1 MMKFKLLL
9 LCFFIFLNTTAQNP
23 NSQILD
29 SLKNIYIQN
38 AKLHKKLNP
47 KEYSLLFHNLLSKID
62 AELNH
67 LSNNSKRKNLKK
79 TKNNLDEIKN
89 LKALSI
95 LEIMLY
101 GYNVRGNLDSIN
113 YYRQKIEL
121 LTNDNGVIGKSYGI
135 TAYTYR
141 LQNNYLNAIKNYNKA
156 IQFYKNS
163 KDREIQ
169 YKQIHVLVNL
179 NACLIATKNITIAKK
194 NLKELEKTIL
204 RFPENPRFKNLK
216 ELIKIIQSEILV
228 EYDDSDQAIKILK
241 TVNTKNLD
249 LLALRNRYYY
259 VLKDAYFNVG
269 NYLLAEYTFDKLFPE
284 DSYKGLDYYY
294 FKLQYANANKN
305 IEKSDNYFNEFN
317 NVYKIN
323 STAKIPYTDLSFEY
337 QKNISDYY
345 ILKKDFRKAYQFLEN
360 SKELNEK
367 YINKEAKVKFEV
379 YSFYSQI
386 ANELEEMKRLN
397 ELKDQKI
404 IDNQLMYIKIGV
416 TILLVIIIILI
427 FVEWAARKK
436 RYLATLKQI
445 SQRSI
450 LEAKEHFLEN
460 MSHEIRTPITSI
472 LGYLSLLKEEN
483 LILDKRLNFT
493 NSAIDNTKKMMTS
506 LDNFLNL
513 TSLEGSSEF
522 KNVKTSIKINDFI
535 KEIKSTF
542 SANLEIKKIKLYFK
556 TNAEDSLII
565 NYDIESLTIIVNN
578 LISNAI
584 KYSNSNTSIYF
595 TMYFE
600 KSKLRI
606 MVKDEGFGISDD
618 EKNNIFSRFYQTESN
633 TSNSGFG
640 IGLSLTN
647 NLIKKLNGTIDLE
660 TKLNVGSV
668 FKVEVPLIIDN
679 YNLNTT
685 QINKNFNLICSNT
698 STELEIDKNNNLPK
712 ALVVDDN
719 TEMIIYLKEIFS
731 NFLNCTFAFN
741 GKEALN
747 KINEQSFDIIIS
759 DVKMPIMNG
768 IEFKN
773 ALNKQA
779 TSKNIPFIF
788 MTSLIKDK
796 TKDIDLLSFEDY
808 IEKPFKKDEII
819 SRIQFALE
827 KTLNRKKLTSTI
839 DSEIEFDSSSS
850 ELIKKVKNCIL
861 ENLTN
866 PDFTVIS
873 LCDLCGYGQKKLN
886 EILKSKIGLSIV
898 NTILEIRLLKAYDLI
913 IKNRYET
920 LKEVVY
926 AVGIN
931 SRPYFNKKF
940 ELRFGI
946 KPGDLRKKYKNLI

>member
-1 MMKFKLLL
+1 
-9 LCFFIFLNTTAQNP
+9 
-23 NSQILD
+23 
-29 SLKNIYIQN
+29 
-38 AKLHKKLNP
+38 
-47 KEYSLLFHNLLSKID
+47 
-62 AELNH
+62 
-67 LSNNSKRKNLKK
+67 
-79 TKNNLDEIKN
+79 
-89 LKALSI
+89 
-95 LEIMLY
+95 
-101 GYNVRGNLDSIN
+101 
-113 YYRQKIEL
+113 
-121 LTNDNGVIGKSYGI
+121 
-135 TAYTYR
+135 
-141 LQNNYLNAIKNYNKA
+141 
-156 IQFYKNS
+156 
-163 KDREIQ
+163 
-169 YKQIHVLVNL
+169 
-179 NACLIATKNITIAKK
+179 
-194 NLKELEKTIL
+194 
-204 RFPENPRFKNLK
+204 
-216 ELIKIIQSEILV
+216 
-228 EYDDSDQAIKILK
+228 
-241 TVNTKNLD
+241 
-249 LLALRNRYYY
+249 
-259 VLKDAYFNVG
+259 
-269 NYLLAEYTFDKLFPE
+269 
-284 DSYKGLDYYY
+284 
-294 FKLQYANANKN
+294 
-305 IEKSDNYFNEFN
+305 
-317 NVYKIN
+317 
-323 STAKIPYTDLSFEY
+323 
-337 QKNISDYY
+337 
-345 ILKKDFRKAYQFLEN
+345 
-360 SKELNEK
+360 
-367 YINKEAKVKFEV
+367 
-379 YSFYSQI
+379 
-386 ANELEEMKRLN
+386 MKRLN

-404 IDNQLMYIKIGV
+404 IDNQLMYIKIGA
-416 TILLVIIIILI
+416 TILLIIVIILV
-427 FVEWAARKK
+427 FVEWNARKK
-436 RYLATLKQI
+436 RYLTSLKQK

-450 LEAKEHFLEN
+450 LEAKEQFLEN

-685 QINKNFNLICSNT
+685 QIDKNFNLICSNT
-698 STELEIDKNNNLPK
+698 SKELEIDKNNNLPK

-759 DVKMPIMNG
+759 DLKMPIMNG
-768 IEFKN
+768 IELKN

>member
-23 NSQILD
+23 NSQILE
-29 SLKNIYIQN
+29 SLKITGDNIENKMREVSPEEFNELSYRFIN
-38 AKLHKKLNP
+38 KLDSIIKRNKQLKK
-47 KEYSLLFHNLLSKID
+47 K
-62 AELNH
+62 
-67 LSNNSKRKNLKK
+67 KNLKRGK
-79 TKNNLDEIKN
+79 IKFDLQEIRE
-89 LKALSI
+89 LKAKA
-95 LEIMLY
+95 MLNLMSY
-101 GYNVRGNLDSIN
+101 GFGIRKNLDSIN
-113 YYRQKIEL
+113 HYRNEILSNTEDKKIRSKSHGYTGYAHYTL
-121 LTNDNGVIGKSYGI
+121 DN
-135 TAYTYR
+135 YTES
-141 LQNNYLNAIKNYNKA
+141 IEHYNKA
-156 IQFYKNS
+156 L
-163 KDREIQ
+163 
-169 YKQIHVLVNL
+169 QILEFPENKELRPYQIKVLVNL
-179 NACLIATKNITIAKK
+179 NSNLTDLNIIENVEKNFNRLEETIQDMSSHERYKNYIELLKIEKSNLFMAKK
-194 NLKELEKTIL
+194 D
-204 RFPENPRFKNLK
+204 FKNSL
-216 ELIKIIQSEILV
+216 
-228 EYDDSDQAIKILK
+228 KILETVIENNVDTKGLK
-241 TVNTKNLD
+241 T
-249 LLALRNRYYY
+249 RYYSNLHLTY
-259 VLKDAYFNVG
+259 LG
-269 NYLLAEYTFDKLFPE
+269 LENYLLGEFYFNKAYPE
-284 DSYKGLDYYY
+284 RYKDNDYY
-294 FKLQYANANKN
+294 LNRLRYAVGNRN
-305 IEKSDNYFNEFN
+305 IEKADSYFSKIKIYSDNSSSS
-317 NVYKIN
+317 KIV
-323 STAKIPYTDLSFEY
+323 
-337 QKNISDYY
+337 SDYFL
-345 ILKKDFRKAYQFLEN
+345 LKKDLYKANELLNLTLKLEQEEAGN
-360 SKELNEK
+360 RIKDRLKVFKFYNDFSKEL
-367 YINKEAKVKFEV
+367 A
-379 YSFYSQI
+379 
-386 ANELEEMKRLN
+386 EMKRLN

-404 IDNQLMYIKIGV
+404 IDNQLMYIKIGA
-416 TILLVIIIILI
+416 TILLIIVIILV
-427 FVEWAARKK
+427 FVEWNARKK
-436 RYLATLKQI
+436 RYLTSLKQK

-450 LEAKEHFLEN
+450 LEAKEQFLEN

-685 QINKNFNLICSNT
+685 QIDKNFNLICSNT
-698 STELEIDKNNNLPK
+698 SKELEIDKNNNLPK

-759 DVKMPIMNG
+759 DLKMPIMNG

-773 ALNKQA
+773 VLNKQA

>member
-1 MMKFKLLL
+1 MMHHAFG
-9 LCFFIFLNTTAQNP
+9 IRNNP
-23 NSQILD
+23 D
-29 SLKNIYIQN
+29 S
-38 AKLHKKLNP
+38 
-47 KEYSLLFHNLLSKID
+47 ID
-62 AELNH
+62 YYRN
-67 LSNNSKRKNLKK
+67 
-79 TKNNLDEIKN
+79 EI
-89 LKALSI
+89 LSI
-95 LEIMLY
+95 TNEQVTKARSH
-101 GYNVRGNLDSIN
+101 GYSAYSYYAFDNYEKSI
-113 YYRQKIEL
+113 EH
-121 LTNDNGVIGKSYGI
+121 
-135 TAYTYR
+135 
-141 LQNNYLNAIKNYNKA
+141 YNKA
-156 IQFYKNS
+156 LQILEFPKNKELRPIQI
-163 KDREIQ
+163 R
-169 YKQIHVLVNL
+169 VLVNL
-179 NACLIATKNITIAKK
+179 NACLLELEIIDLAEKNYTKLEETILDMSSHKRYK
-194 NLKELEKTIL
+194 SYKELLKIEKAYIFI
-204 RFPENPRFKNLK
+204 RKNQFEESL
-216 ELIKIIQSEILV
+216 
-228 EYDDSDQAIKILK
+228 KIL
-241 TVNTKNLD
+241 NSIDENNLD
-249 LLALRNRYYY
+249 YKSLKQRYYDNLHDTY
-259 VLKDAYFNVG
+259 LGLK
-269 NYLLAEYTFDKLFPE
+269 NYTLGEYYFDKAFPKDEYKE
-284 DSYKGLDYYY
+284 DNYYY
-294 FKLQYANANKN
+294 NKLRYAIANNN
-305 IEKSDNYFNEFN
+305 IEKADLNFKKIESDYGHSSSG
-317 NVYKIN
+317 KI
-323 STAKIPYTDLSFEY
+323 
-337 QKNISDYY
+337 ISDYFV
-345 ILKKDFRKAYQFLEN
+345 LKKEYKKAVKHVLQTLDLQNSENKNKSQVRSHVFRFYNKF
-360 SKELNEK
+360 SKEL
-367 YINKEAKVKFEV
+367 A
-379 YSFYSQI
+379 
-386 ANELEEMKRLN
+386 EMKRLN

-404 IDNQLMYIKIGV
+404 IDNQLMYIKIGA
-416 TILLVIIIILI
+416 TILLIIVIILV
-427 FVEWAARKK
+427 FVEWNARKK
-436 RYLATLKQI
+436 RYLTSLKQK

-450 LEAKEHFLEN
+450 LEAKEQFLEN

-660 TKLNVGSV
+660 SKLNVGSV

-685 QINKNFNLICSNT
+685 QIDKNFNLICSNT
-698 STELEIDKNNNLPK
+698 SKELEIDKNNNLPK

-759 DVKMPIMNG
+759 DLKMPIMNG
-768 IEFKN
+768 IELKN

-898 NTILEIRLLKAYDLI
+898 NTILEIRLLKAHY
-913 IKNRYET
+913 
-920 LKEVVY
+920 
-926 AVGIN
+926 
-931 SRPYFNKKF
+931 
-940 ELRFGI
+940 
-946 KPGDLRKKYKNLI
+946 

>member
-1 MMKFKLLL
+1 LDET
-9 LCFFIFLNTTAQNP
+9 FLNKA
-23 NSQILD
+23 D
-29 SLKNIYIQN
+29 
-38 AKLHKKLNP
+38 LNF
-47 KEYSLLFHNLLSKID
+47 K
-62 AELNH
+62 
-67 LSNNSKRKNLKK
+67 
-79 TKNNLDEIKN
+79 
-89 LKALSI
+89 
-95 LEIMLY
+95 
-101 GYNVRGNLDSIN
+101 
-113 YYRQKIEL
+113 KIES
-121 LTNDNGVIGKSYGI
+121 DYGHSSSGKI
-135 TAYTYR
+135 
-141 LQNNYLNAIKNYNKA
+141 
-156 IQFYKNS
+156 
-163 KDREIQ
+163 
-169 YKQIHVLVNL
+169 
-179 NACLIATKNITIAKK
+179 
-194 NLKELEKTIL
+194 
-204 RFPENPRFKNLK
+204 
-216 ELIKIIQSEILV
+216 
-228 EYDDSDQAIKILK
+228 
-241 TVNTKNLD
+241 
-249 LLALRNRYYY
+249 
-259 VLKDAYFNVG
+259 
-269 NYLLAEYTFDKLFPE
+269 
-284 DSYKGLDYYY
+284 
-294 FKLQYANANKN
+294 
-305 IEKSDNYFNEFN
+305 
-317 NVYKIN
+317 
-323 STAKIPYTDLSFEY
+323 
-337 QKNISDYY
+337 ISDYFV
-345 ILKKDFRKAYQFLEN
+345 LKKEYKKAVKHVLQTLDLQNSENKNKSQVRSHVFKFYNDF
-360 SKELNEK
+360 SKEL
-367 YINKEAKVKFEV
+367 A
-379 YSFYSQI
+379 
-386 ANELEEMKRLN
+386 EMKRLN

-404 IDNQLMYIKIGV
+404 IDNQLMYIKIGA
-416 TILLVIIIILI
+416 TILLIIVIILV
-427 FVEWAARKK
+427 FVEWNARKK
-436 RYLATLKQI
+436 RYLTSLKQK

-450 LEAKEHFLEN
+450 LEAKEQFLEN

-685 QINKNFNLICSNT
+685 QIDKNFNLICSNT
-698 STELEIDKNNNLPK
+698 SKELEIDKNNNLPK

-759 DVKMPIMNG
+759 DLKMPIMNG
-768 IEFKN
+768 IELKN